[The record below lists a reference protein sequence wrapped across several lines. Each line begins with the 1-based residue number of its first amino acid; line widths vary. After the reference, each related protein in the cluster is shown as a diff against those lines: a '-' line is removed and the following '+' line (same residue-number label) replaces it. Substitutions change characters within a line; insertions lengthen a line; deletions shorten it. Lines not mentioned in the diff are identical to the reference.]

1 MVMRAT
7 MAMIVKL
14 LLRVLFNLKFILILP
29 YDVEELMLRQI
40 NGDL

>member
-1 MVMRAT
+1 MRAT